1 MTGITLTG
9 TVCKLIDRSLTRGIQ
24 QAQISLVGA
33 DAFYDEIRIP
43 NTQNWKVGKGIEVT
57 IRPIQR

>member
-33 DAFYDEIRIP
+33 DALYDEIRIP
-43 NTQNWKVGKGIEVT
+43 NTRNREVGKGIEVI
-57 IRPIQR
+57 IRPI

>member
-43 NTQNWKVGKGIEVT
+43 NTQNWDDLTGDFCT
-57 IRPIQR
+57 R